1 MWRPCAARPSS
12 SRMRMTPKQTLS
24 GKSGGPTETA
34 ERGGT
39 QALNTDVKCRHAK
52 QRETAWT
59 KYVAH
64 AYRQSQ
70 DTLISGEGDT
80 ETAEKLG
87 RAPTTTRGVAP
98 PITEPVNGN
107 VAFRRFQNMGGGFYP
122 TPRGL
127 RVKLCGKRLGAPPQG
142 GSTRSFGLI
151 PFAIRR
157 TRISSCWSHRPSS
170 LPKWRRRRDPAKW
183 C

>member
-107 VAFRRFQNMGGGFYP
+107 VAFRRFQKVGAEFGVIPNGDP
-122 TPRGL
+122 AKLLANRL
-127 RVKLCGKRLGAPPQG
+127 RAPPHG
-142 GSTRSFGLI
+142 GPRRFFGCNHS
-151 PFAIRR
+151 PFRR
-157 TRISSCWSHRPSS
+157 TRISS
-170 LPKWRRRRDPAKW
+170 
-183 C
+183 